1 MNKSIFCIAA
11 FSAFSFYSSNSNAQ
25 SGVTIYGVI
34 DVGYINIKTNGATSL
49 QNENTNTIVF
59 GNSAQQTSRLGFKGT
74 EDLGGSVFAF
84 FTLETDMQP
93 ANGFLSHWQ
102 DRQSFLGL
110 SVTSLGQFAI
120 GTQNT
125 PIFNQLAASDVGH
138 TNNTPGSAVY
148 PIYSKGG
155 TRGNGTFDD
164 NAGVGGVSIALTTRT
179 HSTLSF
185 KTAEV
190 SGFTL
195 AGITIFRS
203 DTLSAQ
209 TKTQP
214 ILIQDS
220 TSGWGVSGQYIQEKF
235 YLGVAYQALKS
246 QNLGYGCEQPGAC
259 PSTAVNPAPKVWA
272 RAEGGVNTQDNQFY
286 VGATYD
292 FGYFKTYLQYINRKA
307 TSILNSSYTLS
318 RSAQQIGLRGFFT
331 TNIESWANLGNG
343 HYASYGVNN
352 PASKLSAWQIGA
364 NYYLSKRT
372 NLYAIYGADKVGS
385 TSINSATG
393 SGLVS
398 SFASGVRVQF

>member
-1 MNKSIFCIAA
+1 MNKSIFTIAA
-11 FSAFSFYSSNSNAQ
+11 CSVFSIYVSKARAQ
-25 SGVTIYGVI
+25 SGVTIYGIV
-34 DVGYINIKTNGATSL
+34 DVGYINIKTNGTTIIPDEA
-49 QNENTNTIVF
+49 TNTVVF

-74 EDLGGSVFAF
+74 EDLGGGVFAF

-110 SVTSLGQFAI
+110 GATSLGQFAI

-125 PIFNQLAASDVGH
+125 PIYNQLAATDVGH

-155 TRGNGTFDD
+155 TRANGTFDD

-185 KTAEV
+185 KTADV

-195 AGITIFRS
+195 AGIAIIRS

-209 TKTQP
+209 SKTEPVP
-214 ILIQDS
+214 IKNS
-220 TSGWGVSGQYIQEKF
+220 TSGWGISGQYIQEKF

-246 QNLGYGCEQPGAC
+246 QNLGYGCAQPGAC
-259 PSTAVNPAPKVWA
+259 PSTAFTPDPKVWA
-272 RAEGGVNTQDNQFY
+272 WAEGGVNTQDNQY
-286 VGATYD
+286 YAGATYD
-292 FGYFKTYLQYINRKA
+292 FGYFKTYLQFVNRKVTNLLDA
-307 TSILNSSYTLS
+307 SYTLS

-331 TNIESWANLGNG
+331 SNIESWANIGNG
-343 HYASYGVNN
+343 QYTTYGINS
-352 PASKLSAWQIGA
+352 PSSKINAWQIGA

-372 NLYAIYGADKVGS
+372 NLYAIYGIDKGGA
-385 TSINSATG
+385 TSIYSAT
-393 SGLVS
+393 SVS